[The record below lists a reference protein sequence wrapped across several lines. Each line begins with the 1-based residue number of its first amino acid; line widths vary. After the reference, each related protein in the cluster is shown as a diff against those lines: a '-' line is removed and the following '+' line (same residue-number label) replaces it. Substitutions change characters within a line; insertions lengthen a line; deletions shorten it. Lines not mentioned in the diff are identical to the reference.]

1 MRSTLK
7 ITAKGQVTLRKEV
20 LRHLGVAPGQKVSV
34 DILPGGRAELRAA
47 KPPGSIQQFIGSLRQ
62 PGTRAF
68 SIREISEVAAEDWS
82 GSR

>member
-20 LRHLGVAPGQKVSV
+20 LRHLGVVPGQKISV
-34 DILPGGRAELRAA
+34 DILPGGRAELRAD
-47 KPPGSIQQFIGSLRQ
+47 KPAGSIQQFIGSLRQ
-62 PGTRAF
+62 PGTRPL